1 MRKKQINKFPN
12 THQGFR
18 SFFSG
23 AAKVGQAHCRADEIG
38 IERTGETTMR
48 SMKQKMLILG
58 SLALTIIACDFA
70 AAQRAMVGPFAGA
83 ARYESM
89 PMLSRPNRLGH
100 VYGNTVRRRY
110 DRQMN
115 YSAAPVRQTS
125 YAAAPVRQPTNYG
138 ASTYSSGST
147 PHTTNYAPYY
157 APVNTTNQ
165 TIVAPSDFVA
175 PVQTVAP
182 LQAVAPIQT
191 VAPVGT
197 APTTTWSP
205 STGAVQSTNF
215 K

>member
-1 MRKKQINKFPN
+1 
-12 THQGFR
+12 
-18 SFFSG
+18 
-23 AAKVGQAHCRADEIG
+23 
-38 IERTGETTMR
+38 MR

-89 PMLSRPNRLGH
+89 PMLARPNRLGH

-110 DRQMN
+110 DRQMS

-125 YAAAPVRQPTNYG
+125 YTAAPVRQPTNYG
-138 ASTYSSGST
+138 VSTYSSAT

-157 APVNTTNQ
+157 APVSTTNQ
-165 TIVAPSDFVA
+165 TIVAPNNFAAPTDFA
-175 PVQTVAP
+175 AP

-191 VAPVGT
+191 VAPVRS
-197 APTTTWSP
+197 APMTTWSP